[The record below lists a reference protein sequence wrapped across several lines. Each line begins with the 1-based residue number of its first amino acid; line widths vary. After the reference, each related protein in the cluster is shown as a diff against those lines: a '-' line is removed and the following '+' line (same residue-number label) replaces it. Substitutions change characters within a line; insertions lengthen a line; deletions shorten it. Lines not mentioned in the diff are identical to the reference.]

1 MAEEYID
8 NFESLINEAMHIA
21 DAVRSISKNL
31 FYKTLTL
38 IETHPYIKPKT
49 INDPVKYGAF
59 SYKSSYGVSFDVI
72 WDYYNFRNQEE
83 YLSTDVNPSCKFYPE
98 NNIVYMVVVAIN
110 NKIDEDRIAEAV
122 QHEVSHMFEFYNGGK
137 IGTRHINAKE
147 YDDAVDDLLD
157 STAGS
162 LKYDI
167 AVIIYMKN
175 KMEQRAFA
183 NGAYQFL
190 MRSGDYAHNFENA
203 KKRTLLYKYAEEV
216 KDAYENLSAYKGDEP
231 ELMEHLRPYK
241 ITLDR
246 LLKDTIDVRKRLAW
260 LLGRIVSKAID
271 DYRRMHGVR
280 IMVTPDNS
288 RKISE
293 ATERNRMSVI
303 EKYYKG
309 TPLWH
314 DFCSKDV

>member
-137 IGTRHINAKE
+137 M
-147 YDDAVDDLLD
+147 
-157 STAGS
+157 
-162 LKYDI
+162 
-167 AVIIYMKN
+167 IYW
-175 KMEQRAFA
+175 
-183 NGAYQFL
+183 
-190 MRSGDYAHNFENA
+190 
-203 KKRTLLYKYAEEV
+203 TL
-216 KDAYENLSAYKGDEP
+216 
-231 ELMEHLRPYK
+231 
-241 ITLDR
+241 
-246 LLKDTIDVRKRLAW
+246 
-260 LLGRIVSKAID
+260 
-271 DYRRMHGVR
+271 RRGH
-280 IMVTPDNS
+280 
-288 RKISE
+288 
-293 ATERNRMSVI
+293 
-303 EKYYKG
+303 
-309 TPLWH
+309 
-314 DFCSKDV
+314 